1 MNDGADDNRE
11 KVWLD
16 AEFRRQ
22 YPLTTQRLKE
32 TALERE
38 VELGYERY
46 AEVFRSLRAAAEL
59 SKKELAEL
67 SEKEGV
73 LELIGENYP
82 EEEDLPQSSPEE
94 ASESLEGISA
104 EGV

>member
-1 MNDGADDNRE
+1 MNDDTGVNGE

-32 TALERE
+32 TALQRQ
-38 VELGYERY
+38 VDLGYERY
-46 AEVFRSLRAAAEL
+46 TDVFRSLHAAAEL

-73 LELIGENYP
+73 LRRSGENYS
-82 EEEDLPQSSPEE
+82 EVESFPQPSPDE
-94 ASESLEGISA
+94 ASKSVEGS
-104 EGV
+104 

>member
-1 MNDGADDNRE
+1 MNDDTGANGE

-22 YPLTTQRLKE
+22 YPLTTQRLKRRP
-32 TALERE
+32 LQRQ
-38 VELGYERY
+38 VDLGYERY
-46 AEVFRSLRAAAEL
+46 TDVFRSLHAAAEL

-73 LELIGENYP
+73 LRLIGENYS
-82 EEEDLPQSSPEE
+82 EGESFPQPSPDE
-94 ASESLEGISA
+94 ASKSVEGS
-104 EGV
+104 

>member
-1 MNDGADDNRE
+1 MNGDIGANGE

-16 AEFRRQ
+16 AAFRRQ

-32 TALERE
+32 TALQRK
-38 VELGYERY
+38 VDLGYERY
-46 AEVFRSLRAAAEL
+46 VEVFRSLHAAAEL

-73 LELIGENYP
+73 LELIGENYS
-82 EEEDLPQSSPEE
+82 EGDSFPQPSPDE
-94 ASESLEGISA
+94 APKSVEGT
-104 EGV
+104 

>member
-1 MNDGADDNRE
+1 MSDDRE
-11 KVWLD
+11 VNGEQVWLD

-22 YPLTTQRLKE
+22 YPLTTQRLKA
-32 TALERE
+32 TALQRE

-46 AEVFRSLRAAAEL
+46 TEIFRNLHAAAEL

-73 LELIGENYP
+73 LELIGETFP
-82 EEEDLPQSSPEE
+82 EEDDFSQPSQEE
-94 ASESLEGISA
+94 APESLEG
-104 EGV
+104 V

>member
-1 MNDGADDNRE
+1 MSDDTGDNRE

-32 TALERE
+32 AALQRE
-38 VELGYERY
+38 VDLGYERY
-46 AEVFRSLRAAAEL
+46 TEVFRGLHAAAEL

-73 LELIGENYP
+73 LELLGEDYP
-82 EEEDLPQSSPEE
+82 EEDDSPQPTPEE
-94 ASESLEGISA
+94 ASESLEG
-104 EGV
+104 V

>member
-1 MNDGADDNRE
+1 M
-11 KVWLD
+11 WLD

-32 TALERE
+32 TALQRE

-46 AEVFRSLRAAAEL
+46 TEILRNLHAAAEL

-73 LELIGENYP
+73 LELIGATYP
-82 EEEDLPQSSPEE
+82 EEDDIPQPSPEE
-94 ASESLEGISA
+94 ASESS

>member
-1 MNDGADDNRE
+1 MSDDTEVNE
-11 KVWLD
+11 EQVWLD

-32 TALERE
+32 TALQRE
-38 VELGYERY
+38 VDLGYERY
-46 AEVFRSLRAAAEL
+46 EEVFRSLHAAAEL

-73 LELIGENYP
+73 LELIGETFA
-82 EEEDLPQSSPEE
+82 EEDDSPQPSPEE
-94 ASESLEGISA
+94 TSESLEG
-104 EGV
+104 V

>member
-1 MNDGADDNRE
+1 MNDGTGVNGE

-32 TALERE
+32 TALQRQ
-38 VELGYERY
+38 VDVGYERY
-46 AEVFRSLRAAAEL
+46 TDVFRSLHAAAEL

-67 SEKEGV
+67 SKKEGV
-73 LELIGENYP
+73 LGLIGVNYS
-82 EEEDLPQSSPEE
+82 EEESFYQPSPNE
-94 ASESLEGISA
+94 ASKSVEGT
-104 EGV
+104 

>member
-1 MNDGADDNRE
+1 MSDDTEVNGE

-32 TALERE
+32 TALQRE

-46 AEVFRSLRAAAEL
+46 TEVFRSLYAAAEL
-59 SKKELAEL
+59 SKKELTEL

-73 LELIGENYP
+73 LELIGGIFP
-82 EEEDLPQSSPEE
+82 EEDDSPSSLQKRRRNP
-94 ASESLEGISA
+94 
-104 EGV
+104 

>member
-1 MNDGADDNRE
+1 MD
-11 KVWLD
+11 
-16 AEFRRQ
+16 
-22 YPLTTQRLKE
+22 
-32 TALERE
+32 
-38 VELGYERY
+38 LGYERY
-46 AEVFRSLRAAAEL
+46 EEVFQSLHAAAEL

-94 ASESLEGISA
+94 ASESLE
-104 EGV
+104 EV

>member
-1 MNDGADDNRE
+1 MSDDTEVNE
-11 KVWLD
+11 EQVWLD

-32 TALERE
+32 TALQRE

-46 AEVFRSLRAAAEL
+46 TEIFRNLHAAAEL
-59 SKKELAEL
+59 SKKELTEL

-73 LELIGENYP
+73 LELIGETFA
-82 EEEDLPQSSPEE
+82 EEDDSPQPSPEE
-94 ASESLEGISA
+94 TSESL
-104 EGV
+104 GV

>member
-1 MNDGADDNRE
+1 MSDDRE
-11 KVWLD
+11 VNGEQVWLD

-32 TALERE
+32 TALQRE

-46 AEVFRSLRAAAEL
+46 TEIFRNLHAAAEL

-73 LELIGENYP
+73 LELIGETYP
-82 EEEDLPQSSPEE
+82 EEDDFPQPSQEE
-94 ASESLEGISA
+94 APESLEG
-104 EGV
+104 V

>member
-1 MNDGADDNRE
+1 MSDNTGVNGE

-32 TALERE
+32 TALQRE

-46 AEVFRSLRAAAEL
+46 TEVFRTLRAAAEL
-59 SKKELAEL
+59 SKKELTEL
-67 SEKEGV
+67 SQKQGV
-73 LELIGENYP
+73 LELIGENYHD
-82 EEEDLPQSSPEE
+82 EEDFPQASPEE
-94 ASESLEGISA
+94 ASESLEG
-104 EGV
+104 V